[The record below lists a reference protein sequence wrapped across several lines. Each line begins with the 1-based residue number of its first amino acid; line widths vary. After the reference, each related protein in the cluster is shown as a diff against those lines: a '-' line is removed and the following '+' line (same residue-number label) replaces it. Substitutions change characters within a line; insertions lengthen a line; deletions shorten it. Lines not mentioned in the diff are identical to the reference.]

1 MNELKDSVREY
12 LAVRRALGFKLH
24 KTGYVLRDYVSFAER
39 EGISFITTESALRW
53 ATQNVDSQPACWA
66 KRLSALRHFARY
78 HSAKDPRTEIPP
90 EGLLPYNYRR
100 RPPFIFTDD
109 DISQLIR
116 AAEKLPSSNGLQ
128 GATFSTLFGLLAVTG
143 MRMSEPI
150 ALNRED
156 VNLEQ
161 GILTIRYAK
170 FGKSR
175 LVPLHDSTIETL
187 RRYDR
192 LRNDVFPRL
201 RTPRF
206 FVSEHGADLTVWFVR
221 YTFKKLLNQIG
232 LQGTTD
238 GKKPRLHDLRH
249 RFAIRT
255 LIDWYRT
262 DVDVD
267 QHLPEL
273 SVYLGHGSVIN
284 TYWYL
289 SSVPELLRLATLRME
304 NPEGGPSS

>member
-1 MNELKDSVREY
+1 MNELKDSVKEY
-12 LAVRRALGFKLH
+12 LAVRRALGFKLCNAECF
-24 KTGYVLRDYVSFAER
+24 LRDYVSFAER

-53 ATQNVDSQPACWA
+53 ATQNADCQPASWA
-66 KRLSALRHFARY
+66 RRLSALRHFARY

-90 EGLLPYNYRR
+90 EGLLPHNYRR

-109 DISQLIR
+109 DISQLIG

-128 GATFSTLFGLLAVTG
+128 AATFSTLFGLLAVTG

-156 VNLEQ
+156 VDLEQ
-161 GILTIRYAK
+161 GILTIRYTK

-175 LVPLHDSTIETL
+175 LVPLHDSAIEVL

-192 LRNDVFPRL
+192 LRNDVFPRPK
-201 RTPRF
+201 TPRF
-206 FVSEHGADLTVWFVR
+206 FVSEHGADLSVWFVR
-221 YTFKKLLNQIG
+221 YMFKKLLNQIG
-232 LQGTTD
+232 LQGATD
-238 GKKPRLHDLRH
+238 GKNPRLHDLRH

-262 DVDVD
+262 DVDAE
-267 QHLPEL
+267 QRMPEL

-289 SSVPELLRLATLRME
+289 SSVPELLQLVTLRME
-304 NPEGGPSS
+304 NTEGGPSS

>member
-1 MNELKDSVREY
+1 MNELKNSVKEY
-12 LAVRRALGFKLH
+12 LAVRRALGFKLCNA
-24 KTGYVLRDYVSFAER
+24 GYFLRDYVSFSER

-53 ATQNVDSQPACWA
+53 ATQNADCQPASWA
-66 KRLSALRHFARY
+66 RRLSALRHFARY

-109 DISQLIR
+109 NISHLIG

-128 GATFSTLFGLLAVTG
+128 AVTFSTLFGLLAVTG
-143 MRMSEPI
+143 MRVSEPI

-156 VNLEQ
+156 VDLEQ
-161 GILTIRYAK
+161 GILTIRYTK

-175 LVPLHDSTIETL
+175 LVPLHDSTIEVL

-192 LRNDVFPRL
+192 LRNDVFPRSK
-201 RTPRF
+201 TPRF
-206 FVSEHGADLTVWFVR
+206 FVSEHGANLSVWFVR
-221 YTFKKLLNQIG
+221 HMFKKLLNQIG
-232 LQGTTD
+232 LQGATD

-262 DVDVD
+262 DVDAE
-267 QHLPEL
+267 QRMPEL

-289 SSVPELLRLATLRME
+289 SSVPELLQLATLRME
-304 NPEGGPSS
+304 NTKGGPSS